1 MFQRAALAEV
11 GSWGLRAGFLGG
23 EVLFLCKLQNIPF
36 IPETNS
42 KARSG
47 APQLAGSVGSSCLL
61 WLPLFLGPQ
70 ENPAP
75 TCLDSCPCP
84 PGLVEVKA

>member
-1 MFQRAALAEV
+1 MFQRAARAEV

-42 KARSG
+42 KAKSR
-47 APQLAGSVGSSCLL
+47 APQLAGWLCRKLL
-61 WLPLFLGPQ
+61 SATVALVLGPLA
-70 ENPAP
+70 E
-75 TCLDSCPCP
+75 PCP
-84 PGLVEVKA
+84 NLP